1 MGSNVSGE
9 SRRIDLVGDDD
20 AFLARAVETLDDLP
34 SELPRWAVVGGLGV
48 YLRIGDVHRAT
59 DDLDTVSADRGRS
72 LEILAAAGAERG
84 QRGLTLANG
93 VHLDVIEVREA
104 SEPGSPVELA
114 RRWALDTAERVEVS
128 VSVAGETIAQARLP
142 IATTAA
148 LVAMKLHAL
157 PLRTNPLKRANDG
170 YDVVRLVEAEG
181 PAVLARGL
189 SRAPNELGEATIE
202 ALRYHFSTHGDLT
215 LQRIRLNRAL
225 PDAATLVE
233 DRVHDV
239 ARAADALEAFGTG
252 RMGPRPS
259 STEPPGIGL

>member
-1 MGSNVSGE
+1 
-9 SRRIDLVGDDD
+9 
-20 AFLARAVETLDDLP
+20 
-34 SELPRWAVVGGLGV
+34 VGGLGV

-72 LEILAAAGAERG
+72 LEILTAAGAERG
-84 QRGLTLANG
+84 RRGLTLANG

-114 RRWALDTAERVEVS
+114 RRWALDTAETLAVAVA
-128 VSVAGETIAQARLP
+128 VAGETVAQARLP
-142 IATTAA
+142 VATTAA

-157 PLRTNPLKRANDG
+157 PLRTHPLKRANDA

-181 PAVLARGL
+181 PAALARRL
-189 SRAPNELGEATIE
+189 SSAPEKLGEATIE
-202 ALRYHFSTHGDLT
+202 ALRHHFSTHGDVT

-239 ARAADALEAFGTG
+239 ARVADALEALGTG
-252 RMGPRPS
+252 RMGPRPPS
-259 STEPPGIGL
+259 GELPGLGL